1 MSAIP
6 NQLNI
11 TIRTSI
17 PGFQKVSYKPSMS
30 LDNISADDSSVRF
43 NPLIKLDKSIIDK
56 IPENLRI
63 KEFFNKN
70 LFESLLVYTNKK
82 PAKTLTLATRYGY
95 VDNNIKVTLQT
106 IFPEGSVIKIGKK
119 PYAIAD
125 MQWTTGDWKI
135 DIKQKR
141 EELNLNK
148 ITDPYLYTTIVKENI
163 ISGEEQLKELNEEL
177 VYGAN
182 FTGARGIPIVAT
194 VAPSPAS
201 TPSAAVPT
209 PAAIPATTPAATPA
223 APSAAP
229 SVAPS
234 VAPSALILAPVTTI
248 VPNRQQLLL
257 PPPPDTSITQ
267 QPQTQQLLAIEPQ
280 IDSERIEEV
289 NEEDYM
295 PTPGIK
301 LVANKRQIQFVR
313 DFFRG
318 YYYDLLNK
326 LYQAFTNNIKYEINQ
341 VLYYTTRTNV
351 NIDPNSPN
359 KSISKDA
366 YKYIVDGLR
375 IEENS
380 GGGDCFFIAVSQGI
394 NVYNSNP
401 SNSTNKIT
409 SNEFGISKIFTQEY
423 LRRLVGMYIY
433 ESNDL
438 DDLINYGINSATEL
452 NNKYNSF
459 LLIRDK
465 SLPINYL
472 DEAKRI
478 YREND
483 NFLVEFPSSINESQP
498 QNPFKAVNKNESSI
512 INYTLNSNYWA
523 GQETILAL
531 ITKLKL
537 NVLVIDKVSNN
548 TDPENTYDSLRIY
561 PFDTLNKQHNNG
573 WDKYLFLYAHEN
585 HYELITFK
593 YANVEVTTQGRK
605 IINGETT
612 ISIFNRGSINQ
623 SPDLLPPIYIIF
635 LIYATYYRTLRS
647 DNKREFALFEYSH
660 FMMLIDECIQRIID
674 RHDDVFISI
683 YNLLF
688 PFYSIRQQS
697 MLQIGG
703 YSPQYRYQSQQ
714 PYRYNPYRYPTQYLK
729 PVQQSMVKKNNDYD
743 TSKLAY
749 SITIDM
755 ELYPGTKIPEDQLKK
770 LKCTSKWNAVRKAWA
785 DFTGKPYIIK
795 PVYSM
800 LENKQINNK
809 SNSKYNKYPNN
820 KTNNKYN
827 KNPNNN
833 TKKIYNNNNNNNN
846 NNRTYKNYKVR

>member
-17 PGFQKVSYKPSMS
+17 PGFQKINYKPSMS
-30 LDNISADDSSVRF
+30 LDNVSADDSSVRF
-43 NPLIKLDKSIIDK
+43 NPLIKLDKSVIDK

-70 LFESLLVYTNKK
+70 LFESLLVYTSRK

-119 PYAIAD
+119 PYTIAD
-125 MQWTTGDWKI
+125 MQWTNGDWKI
-135 DIKQKR
+135 DIKQKK

-148 ITDPYLYTTIVKENI
+148 ITDPYLYTTLVKENI
-163 ISGEEQLKELNEEL
+163 ISGEQQLKELNEEL

-182 FTGARGIPIVAT
+182 FTGARGIPLAATAPPVAPVVAPTVVAPTVVAPT
-194 VAPSPAS
+194 VAP
-201 TPSAAVPT
+201 T
-209 PAAIPATTPAATPA
+209 
-223 APSAAP
+223 
-229 SVAPS
+229 VAP
-234 VAPSALILAPVTTI
+234 APKPNALILAPVSTI
-248 VPNRQQLLL
+248 VPTSQPLLL
-257 PPPPDTSITQ
+257 PPPPNTSITQ
-267 QPQTQQLLAIEPQ
+267 QPQQSQSQQSQSQQLLAIEPPQ
-280 IDSERIEEV
+280 LDSDIIEV

-301 LVANKRQIQFVR
+301 LVANKTQIKFVR

-326 LYQAFTNNIKYEINQ
+326 LYQTFTNNIKYEINQ

-351 NIDPNSPN
+351 NLDPNSPN

-380 GGGDCFFIAVSQGI
+380 GGGDCFFIAVAQGI
-394 NVYNSNP
+394 NVYNSIL

-433 ESNDL
+433 ERNDL
-438 DDLINYGINSATEL
+438 DDLIDYGTNSATEL
-452 NNKYNSF
+452 NNRYNSF
-459 LLIRDK
+459 LLTRDT
-465 SLPINYL
+465 SLPVDYL

-483 NFLVEFPSSINESQP
+483 NFLVEFPNSINESQP
-498 QNPFKAVNKNESSI
+498 QNPFKPVNNDEASI

-537 NVLVIDKVSNN
+537 NVLVIDKTTNN
-548 TDPENTYDSLRIY
+548 SDPENTYDSLRIY
-561 PFDTLNKQHNNG
+561 PFDTLNKEQNNG

-593 YANVEVTTQGRK
+593 YANVEVTSQGKK

-612 ISIFNRGSINQ
+612 ISVFNRGSINE
-623 SPDLLPPIYIIF
+623 SPELLPPIYIIF

-647 DNKREFALFEYSH
+647 ENNKRNFALFEYSH
-660 FMMLIDECIQRIID
+660 FMMLIDECVQRIID
-674 RHDDVFISI
+674 RHDEVFISI

-697 MLQIGG
+697 MIQIGG
-703 YSPQYRYQSQQ
+703 YSTQYRYPNQQ
-714 PYRYNPYRYPTQYLK
+714 PYRFQPYRYPNQYLK
-729 PVQQSMVKKNNDYD
+729 PIQQTMVKKNNDYD

-800 LENKQINNK
+800 LENNKNPNNK
-809 SNSKYNKYPNN
+809 TNNKTNNKNPNN

-827 KNPNNN
+827 KQINNK
-833 TKKIYNNNNNNNN
+833 TKKV
-846 NNRTYKNYKVR
+846 YKNYKVR